1 MKETVKTKETVK
13 AKETATIKTP
23 PAKKVPATKK
33 KCKPRGGNSPVIGMN
48 GLDLDAGDNAKFLNV
63 NMELFNMPK
72 IDMKN
77 ESEVQQRLSDYFSL
91 YASADM
97 KPTVAGMA
105 MALNGMSRQT
115 LWAIAHDAPTG
126 STGYKAALPPSVTDV
141 IKKAYFLLENLWESY
156 MNSGK
161 VNPVAGIFLGKN
173 NYGYKDQSEYVVTPN
188 QKDESDYSADEI
200 KERYIPIEEPKRL
213 SD

>member
-1 MKETVKTKETVK
+1 MKETVKTKET
-13 AKETATIKTP
+13 AIIKTP
-23 PAKKVPATKK
+23 PAKKTPATKK
-33 KCKPRGGNSPVIGMN
+33 KCKPRGGNNWLKPENVAP
-48 GLDLDAGDNAKFLNV
+48 GLEAGDNTKFLNV
-63 NMELFNMPK
+63 NLELFNMPD
-72 IDMKN
+72 IDMNNK
-77 ESEVQQRLSDYFSL
+77 EEVEKRLSDFFAL
-91 YASADM
+91 YARYDM
-97 KPTVAGMA
+97 KPTVVGMA
-105 MALNGMSRQT
+105 VALNGHNRQWLYAVT
-115 LWAIAHDAPTG
+115 HDIPGGGA
-126 STGYKAALPPSVTDV
+126 GYKIALPPEIADV
-141 IKKAYFLLENLWESY
+141 IKKSYFLLESMWESY